1 MTNTDVEVTLSQTE
15 VAAAIKAATGEVFS
29 TMLGMEAVAGED
41 FTEKAG
47 GVAPASGVV
56 SLIGLAGSWVGTGSL
71 ACTSALACKL
81 SSQLLMT
88 EFESINEEVLDSMAE
103 LTNMI
108 VGNVK
113 TVLEE
118 KVGAMGLS
126 TPTVIFG
133 QNFQTRSARNHEW
146 TVVPFTCGDAHLFVQ
161 LCLAPNRET
170 VPKNLHPGF
179 PMPQVMTV

>member
-1 MTNTDVEVTLSQTE
+1 MTNTDPEVILSQGE
-15 VAAAIKAATGEVFS
+15 VAAAIKTATAEVFS
-29 TMLGMEAVAGED
+29 MMLGMEAAAGED

-56 SLIGLAGSWVGTGSL
+56 SLIGLAGGWVGTGSL
-71 ACTSALACKL
+71 ACTAALACKL
-81 SSQLLMT
+81 TSQLLMS
-88 EFESINEEVLDSMAE
+88 EFETINEEVLDSVAE

-108 VGNVK
+108 IGNVK

-118 KVGAMGLS
+118 KVGPMGLS

-133 QNFQTRSARNHEW
+133 LNFQTRSARNHEW
-146 TVVPFTCGDAHLFVQ
+146 TVVPFTCGDAQLFVQ
-161 LCLAPNRET
+161 LCLAPNRDT

-179 PMPQVMTV
+179 PMPQVLSR